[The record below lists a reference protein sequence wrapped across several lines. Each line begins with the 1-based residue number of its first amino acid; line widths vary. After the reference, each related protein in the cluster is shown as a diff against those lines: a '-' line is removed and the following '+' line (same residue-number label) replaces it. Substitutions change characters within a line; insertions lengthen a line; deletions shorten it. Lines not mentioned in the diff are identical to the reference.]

1 MSSITEFFLH
11 LDRMLDKSN
20 QDPEA
25 VAFRENF
32 EKQLREQSG
41 ENGRC
46 IDISCQGRIVQVIRG
61 ASVSG
66 YILSLP
72 RCEKCGREYI
82 FAKDVPTVGHEA
94 FRKAMN
100 QVYRC

>member
-1 MSSITEFFLH
+1 MSSMTEFFLH
-11 LDRMLDKSN
+11 LDRILKSN
-20 QDPEA
+20 QDPKA

-32 EKQLREQSG
+32 DKKFREQCG

-46 IDISCQGRIVQVIRG
+46 INTSCQGRIVQVIRG
-61 ASVSG
+61 ADASG

-94 FRKAMN
+94 FQEAMN
-100 QVYRC
+100 RIYF